1 MAASREDIQRV
12 SIDSMADWER
22 IENNYRTAVL
32 SELRSQIAAKGVQGE
47 QETLL
52 AYAQRFLDRT
62 LMLAHPNLR
71 VNGHN
76 FEALKDGQPDVEPFD
91 EALDRRIWSL
101 AAHRQGCHKAIA
113 ETRRTT
119 PTKIAN
125 SIDELYEHEHKM
137 ERGIPDI
144 LQADENAEDM
154 TLDDDIDEGQ
164 TEGFYKAS
172 AMAEELVQTMP
183 SQVERS
189 ERLEEVAFEIKNLK
203 P

>member
-1 MAASREDIQRV
+1 MS
-12 SIDSMADWER
+12 DWER
-22 IENNYRTAVL
+22 IENNYKTAVL
-32 SELRSQIAAKGVQGE
+32 SELRTQIAAKGIQGE
-47 QETLL
+47 EEALL
-52 AYAQRFLDRT
+52 AYVHRFLDRT

-76 FEALKDGQPDVEPFD
+76 FEDLKDGQPDVEPFD

-101 AAHRQGCHKAIA
+101 AAHRQGCHKVIA
-113 ETRRTT
+113 ETRRTA
-119 PTKIAN
+119 PTKI
-125 SIDELYEHEHKM
+125 SQSVDELYEHERKM
-137 ERGIPDI
+137 ERGIPDM
-144 LQADENAEDM
+144 LQLDESVGDISM
-154 TLDDDIDEGQ
+154 DDEMDEGQ

-189 ERLEEVAFEIKNLK
+189 ERLEEVASEIKSLK